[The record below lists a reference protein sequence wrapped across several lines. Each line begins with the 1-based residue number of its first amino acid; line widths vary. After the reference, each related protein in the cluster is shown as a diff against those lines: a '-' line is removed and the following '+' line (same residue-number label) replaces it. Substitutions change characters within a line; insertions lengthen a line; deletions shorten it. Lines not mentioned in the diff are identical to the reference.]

1 MQTKSILVCLLIG
14 AGLFVSCSSGKKITS
29 EQQMQI
35 DELQSKNNQL
45 TTDISNLQKQLSDV
59 TAKSKTMEDTYNS
72 YKATCD
78 ANMQKCEEQRKK
90 LESVQAVLNEESMN
104 IDRLQQKLDSALA
117 DFESRGVEVYVKDG
131 NIYVSMAENL
141 LYKSGSAKLGD
152 QGKKAL
158 GTLATVLNDYP
169 NLKVVVVGHT
179 DNVQFKKG
187 SDNWSLST
195 ERANGVVRTLVK
207 EYGIDPARLTA
218 AGKGKFNPV
227 ADNSTDEGRA
237 KNRRTE
243 IVLNPDWERLWESV
257 KKEKK

>member
-1 MQTKSILVCLLIG
+1 MQTKSILVCLLIV
-14 AGLFVSCSSGKKITS
+14 AGVFVSCSSGKKITA
-29 EQQMQI
+29 EKQMQI

-45 TTDISNLQKQLSDV
+45 TADVSNLQKQLSDI
-59 TAKSKTMEDTYNS
+59 TAKSKTLEDTYNS

-78 ANMQKCEEQRKK
+78 ANMKTCEDQRKK

-141 LYKSGSAKLGD
+141 LYKSGSSKLGD

-169 NLKVVVVGHT
+169 NLKIVVVGHT

-195 ERANGVVRTLVK
+195 ERANGVVRSLRDDYNV
-207 EYGIDPARLTA
+207 DPTRLTS
-218 AGKGKFNPV
+218 AGKGKYDPI
-227 ADNSTDEGRA
+227 ADNSTAEGRA
-237 KNRRTE
+237 KNRRTD
-243 IVLNPDWERLWESV
+243 IVLNPDFDKIWHSI
-257 KKEKK
+257 KSDQ